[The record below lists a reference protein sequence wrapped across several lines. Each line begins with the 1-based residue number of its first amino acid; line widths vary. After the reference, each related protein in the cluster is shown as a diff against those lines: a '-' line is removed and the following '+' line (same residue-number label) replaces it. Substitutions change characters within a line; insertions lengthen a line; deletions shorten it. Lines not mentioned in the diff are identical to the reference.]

1 MYLPPIFPSD
11 ATGYITLSKISEE
24 RTLSKSLI
32 TTFAYLS
39 NCCLLYDICRFHGP
53 LPRVDVKLAVTLWIL
68 VHVFSRSEARGG
80 AHNLIKFS
88 EYFHGFLIEAREHI
102 TDIIAL
108 CSHMRIFVDLCV
120 T

>member
-1 MYLPPIFPSD
+1 M
-11 ATGYITLSKISEE
+11 
-24 RTLSKSLI
+24 

-39 NCCLLYDICRFHGP
+39 NCCLFYYVGRFHGP
-53 LPRVDVKLAVTLWIL
+53 LPCVDVKLAVTLWIL
-68 VHVFSRSEARGG
+68 VHVFSRSEARG

-108 CSHMRIFVDLCV
+108 